1 MSTTQPQLR
10 ANEADLIK
18 SACAGKREAFYELVR
33 PYERMIYAT
42 AFSVMKNP
50 ADAEEIAQEAVLK
63 AFSHL
68 SSFRAESKFS
78 TWLVQITYNEAK
90 MKLRKARPHL
100 YESIDDQQQT
110 EEGDFW
116 PRDFADW
123 RPIPSEL
130 LEQNE
135 IRRTVQDAINSLS
148 PSYREALVLRDVQ
161 HLSIK
166 ETSTILGIS
175 EPNVKT
181 RLHRA
186 RLLLRDRLAP
196 GMDGSWTKGQP
207 YRKARAWWK
216 KEGPMATIEIS
227 CVEVWR
233 EISNYL
239 EDEIS
244 PEMRERMETHF
255 KVCAHC
261 TAVLDGTRNV
271 VKLVGDGRVFQMPD
285 GFSKRLYSKLQNLP

>member
-1 MSTTQPQLR
+1 VREVLSVQAKMTMTPSQLR
-10 ANEADLIK
+10 ANEAELIK
-18 SACAGKREAFYELVR
+18 SVCAGEREAFYELVR

-42 AFSVMKNP
+42 AFSVVKNP
-50 ADAEEIAQEAVLK
+50 ADAEEVAQEAVLK
-63 AFSHL
+63 ALSHL

-100 YESIDDQQQT
+100 YESIDDQQLT

-135 IRRTVQDAINSLS
+135 IRQTVQDAINSLS

-207 YRKARAWWK
+207 YRKARAW
-216 KEGPMATIEIS
+216 
-227 CVEVWR
+227 
-233 EISNYL
+233 
-239 EDEIS
+239 
-244 PEMRERMETHF
+244 
-255 KVCAHC
+255 
-261 TAVLDGTRNV
+261 
-271 VKLVGDGRVFQMPD
+271 
-285 GFSKRLYSKLQNLP
+285 